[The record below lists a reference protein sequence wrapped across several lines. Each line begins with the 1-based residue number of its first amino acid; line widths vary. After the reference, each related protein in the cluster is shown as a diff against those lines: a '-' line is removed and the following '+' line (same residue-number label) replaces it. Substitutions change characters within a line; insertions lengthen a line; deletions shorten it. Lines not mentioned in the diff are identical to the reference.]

1 MSQVLMTRISTIV
14 VALLIIS
21 GATKALNVSDEL
33 PELHSCGN
41 KFHQCSEHLQAN
53 ETAHLEQDSAHE
65 DSVFSSLLSASAKN
79 FSLM

>member
-1 MSQVLMTRISTIV
+1 MSKVSMTRVNTIV
-14 VALLIIS
+14 VALLMIC

-41 KFHQCSEHLQAN
+41 KFHQCSEHREAN
-53 ETAHLEQDSAHE
+53 EAANLEGGLAHGA
-65 DSVFSSLLSASAKN
+65 SVFSCILLASAKN